1 MEKNNSIGTAYF
13 LFAFF
18 TYHISVIAL
27 VLLNE
32 DVTISSLFSIEVVFI
47 YVLFLLQA
55 YNVIKLNNIILFN
68 TVPLLVTVTFL
79 VNNYRLVQFDTNP
92 KTSELKSISGE
103 LYLWNYCKFT
113 RKSNNMRRGEVE
125 LALALA
131 NASEFNY
138 CDIKNQINSINIKLN
153 NKIISFTAGNNY
165 YKKLIY
171 KPRNSYEYST
181 DSEYKSAISNWSVK
195 YTEQYIN
202 KPYISVLYSIVA
214 KKQQQRIVY
223 EVSHYEQIVDNFDYF
238 IEKYRKQNERY
249 ILFSILFILDAILF
263 LFIFRL
269 IYKRYFLIGD

>member
-1 MEKNNSIGTAYF
+1 MEKNNSIGAAYF
-13 LFAFF
+13 LFTFF
-18 TYHISVIAL
+18 AYHISVIAL

-32 DVTISSLFSIEVVFI
+32 DITISSLFSIEVVFI

-68 TVPLLVTVTFL
+68 LVPLLVTATFL
-79 VNNYRLVQFDTNP
+79 TNNYRLVQLDTNP

-103 LYLWNYCKFT
+103 LYLWNYCKFSG
-113 RKSNNMRRGEVE
+113 RSNNIRGKGVE
-125 LALALA
+125 LALT
-131 NASEFNY
+131 NATEFNF
-138 CDIKNQINSINIKLN
+138 CDISNQINSVSIKINDE
-153 NKIISFTAGNNY
+153 IISFTAGNNY
-165 YKKLIY
+165 YEKFIY

-181 DSEYKSAISNWSVK
+181 DSEYQNTISNWSVK

-223 EVSHYEQIVDNFDYF
+223 EVSHYGQTVDNFDYF
-238 IEKYRKQNERY
+238 IEKYRKQKERY
-249 ILFSILFILDAILF
+249 TLFSILFILDAILF
-263 LFIFRL
+263 VFFFRL